1 MRTPSSERPTSIEGC
16 ILAAERARIFQLDP
30 NGERL
35 PPEDTPE
42 LHRQERFQDLFNAL
56 VFTSLGPA
64 FAGKSDLRIAL
75 WAVLAYVSFWYW
87 PFSSEI
93 RLRHY
98 RSRKFGT
105 CNMKS
110 GRYARL
116 MSSEACA
123 Y

>member
-56 VFTSLGPA
+56 AFDPLGPA
-64 FAGKSDLRIAL
+64 LAGKSELRIANRFL
-75 WAVLAYVSFWYW
+75 GGVGL
-87 PFSSEI
+87 
-93 RLRHY
+93 RLV
-98 RSRKFGT
+98 
-105 CNMKS
+105 
-110 GRYARL
+110 GRAESL
-116 MSSEACA
+116 EPAT
-123 Y
+123 

>member
-75 WAVLAYVSFWYW
+75 WAVLAYVFVRNTV
-87 PFSSEI
+87 EA
-93 RLRHY
+93 RY